1 MYNEVNYRIDKDSGA
16 LIFQSSSL
24 NAQKQ
29 VDNEID
35 ILKKQVKALEKRI
48 YKLEK
53 GERRWN
59 ITPVCH

>member
-53 GERRWN
+53 GERR
-59 ITPVCH
+59 